1 MAEAKTAGVGQKMDL
16 AFSLLRLDI
25 AAGDW
30 QVQIT
35 SCSTSDLGHYQ
46 VLQDGASEYYQ
57 DCWKHTI
64 QHVNYV

>member
-30 QVQIT
+30 QVH
-35 SCSTSDLGHYQ
+35 STSLFIADYR
-46 VLQDGASEYYQ
+46 
-57 DCWKHTI
+57 I
-64 QHVNYV
+64 